1 MLLFS
6 LSYRRTILLT
16 ISSVL
21 ICVAFGFAFRTSNFL
36 SNSQTTDGYAGALQG
51 TFQVNT
57 SGASTYSIP
66 LTVPPGIKSMAPQL
80 SFNYTSSS
88 GNGLL
93 GMGFSMS
100 GLATIQRIPATMAQ
114 DGFVGS
120 VNYNDEDRFAL
131 NGTRL
136 VNVDGAYGENGT
148 VYHTE
153 TESWT
158 KVTSFGSN
166 CGSGPCWFQVITK
179 KGYTLEFGNKT
190 DSQIESTNGKGIRIW
205 AINKIT
211 DLNGNYISFTYQKDT
226 DNGNYYPLRIDYTGN
241 EKTGL
246 AAQRSVQFTYSS
258 RADIVTSYEA
268 DGLIRNTKRLGGVH
282 TYLGSEN
289 VLNYQLGYQY
299 SVATGRSQLISVS
312 ECDNTGKCLPATTF
326 NWQASD
332 QLFQDPEVLSNRI
345 KVGQLMPLDINGDGL
360 IDFANVNK
368 VGTENNPT
376 QLNTYLSNGSDF
388 IISDSI
394 NFSNKG
400 EMFFAIDL
408 NGDGLGDITK
418 IYLNDELVV
427 STFLSNGEGLEA
439 TPLVYNGPDDIDY
452 RTSSN
457 AFLTPTDLNADGL
470 TDLVHALVQTYS
482 NYTNIIVTNFL
493 SNGTSFN
500 AQATQTLQV
509 DTGSPGS
516 PSIVDVNGDGMSDL
530 VYTIQDSYNDNTFQ
544 IVPFFSNEGINYT
557 AGEIQSFPLYKGSG
571 GQLLSTDVNGD
582 GLGDLIY
589 AFTSD
594 SLYLSTYFS
603 RGTDFTVTSQSQVS
617 PGKGWL
623 MAMEING
630 DGLTDLAYVQ
640 SAQTED
646 FSYISYLSAGNGF
659 EVGETISEEGVP
671 AGQSPMP
678 LDINGDAKTDLLL
691 SQVISGNISYFHFT
705 KIMAA
710 DPYPDLID
718 SFKNGIGG
726 EIVAEYKPL
735 TNPEVYHSDQVHVSE
750 SYPLNRVLNKISGAT
765 YAFGT
770 SSETQG
776 ATFPLVNVTLPNYVV
791 SQYVQHDG
799 LGANYPY
806 SYFYRNAK
814 VERNGRG
821 WLGFQSQTMT
831 DSSSGNITNTY
842 YLQPF
847 PFSGKTDSTT
857 TYTLANELMS
867 RNRTAYDL
875 KLKEVVGG
883 KLYEVN
889 QTKSRNDSY
898 DYGTFAYTI
907 GVDYGYDEYGN
918 NTMVTDWGD
927 LDTETT
933 LYTLNSYDNDTIN
946 WRIGYNTKV
955 LNSSNVSGTDTLNF
969 KSVAYDPATKNIISK
984 AYWVDSGHEIDTAFV
999 YDDYG
1004 NMLHSIDQAGDTTS
1018 VTYDATY
1025 HTFPSQHMSPPNQW
1039 GKRLTANMIYN
1050 PYFGIVQ
1057 QFTDPNGSALKV
1069 FLDGIGRPSRID
1081 GPNQQGIMT
1090 TLASITFLP
1099 NDRIGYSTQKS
1110 VLLDWEEEKWQTT
1123 ESYYDGAIRNYKTI
1137 TYGQDNQQVI
1147 QLKRYNSEDKVVD
1160 YSMPYFKDSIIYWAH
1175 ILYDDYE
1182 RIEQVELPKSA
1193 NSSLISKVNYQG
1205 KSIQVTH
1212 AFGTPDETEMTL
1224 VYDYYNSQRKYIEE
1238 TNAND
1243 ELTQVSYDLLGRVT
1257 QVFDPQMISSQL
1269 WYDGLNRRVSAAD
1282 PSFGN
1287 MQYIYNDEEKR
1298 YQTVNAKNDTIT
1310 MYMDAL
1316 GRQLEQ
1322 VISPSKRIQYQYD
1335 LESNTNSQGRLS
1347 KVLISPD
1354 FYYSTTYNK
1363 FGNPDTVL
1371 LHLEGASYTQ
1381 VSNYNPNQSPASL
1394 IFPDQSVQ
1402 GFEYSDQGLLES
1414 ISLKDGLAGSIQS
1427 FADYTNYDAKGDLL
1441 NVVYGNQVTG
1451 DYTYTPLGKIAHYT
1465 LSNSEGSGLLERTYA
1480 WNDALQ
1486 IETITDELDA
1496 SYTQNFSYDPVG
1508 RLLTAQGVYGSKSY
1522 TYDHSGNILLKDQV
1536 NYDYENYQVKLGTD
1550 SENTA
1555 DTLFTAS
1562 YDEVGNQKKRTVGEG
1577 ENRTNYSYT
1586 YDVLNRLKSVE
1597 KDGSLVY
1604 AYTYDHTGR
1613 RVRKIDFINNV
1624 SSIYVSG
1631 NYEIT
1636 QYKDSTVYTKNILGQ
1651 NGLIATVSQS
1661 ESNGA
1666 TVSSEV
1672 EGLPTSGILY
1682 FHQDHIGN
1690 TKLTT
1695 SAAGIEKSRLTY
1707 QPYGQIYEPGT
1718 DGPDNFRYKFGGK
1731 ELDEG
1736 ANLYYFNARY
1746 YDPLT
1751 GRFITADTQLGGHP
1765 WEADVLNRYAFV
1777 LNNPVKNSDP
1787 SGHSVAGAIF
1797 TGVTIAATAV
1807 VEVGFAVAT
1816 AGAAIPE
1823 EAALDAGVIAAEGT
1837 AEAALEAAGD
1847 AVIEGTTEALGEDA
1861 VDSATETLASCDCGK
1876 VNESGES
1883 MCFVAGTPVATEEG
1897 EMPIED
1903 LRAGDKVW
1911 TWNEETG
1918 KRELHEIT
1926 STSQR
1931 VASELIEIQLGSTNI
1946 TATPEHPFRIG
1957 STWKTASMLKV
1968 GDTLYTLN
1976 KQLGIV
1982 KNLKQKHE
1990 SRKVYNLQIAEVHNY
2005 WVGNVS
2011 VLVHNGGC
2019 WSSEAVSDD
2028 DNGLEAIGRKSR
2040 LTDNPQVFPNKNAN
2054 TYGSEEP
2061 FVILDSNVFDAP
2073 SDNFNKV
2080 LGEREG
2086 LKFVVLEKD
2095 GSLRVGKPSITHAA
2109 IAGGEDIITGG
2120 YFRKAGNS
2128 VELLNHTGHY
2138 QTTFESLQFAP
2149 DAFDTFFGQGEGE
2162 LQYTGERAGKGV
2174 KLQDWRRE
2182 K

>member
-1 MLLFS
+1 MLPFS
-6 LSYRRTILLT
+6 FSNRKAILLI

-21 ICVAFGFAFRTSNFL
+21 ICLAFVFAFRTSTFI
-36 SNSQTTDGYAGALQG
+36 SKSQTNIVYAGALQG
-51 TFQVNT
+51 TFQIST
-57 SGASTYSIP
+57 SGASTYSVP
-66 LTVPPGIKSMAPQL
+66 LTVPPGINSMAPKL

-120 VNYNDEDRFAL
+120 VSYNQEDRFAL

-136 VNVDGAYGENGT
+136 INVDGDYGENGT

-158 KVTSFGSN
+158 KVTSFGDN
-166 CGSGPCWFQVITK
+166 CGSGPCWFQVLTK
-179 KGYTLEFGNKT
+179 KGYTLEFGNT
-190 DSQIESTNGKGIRIW
+190 VDAQIESTNGKGIRIW

-211 DLNGNYISFTYQKDT
+211 DLNGNYISFTYQKDEN
-226 DNGNYYPLRIDYTGN
+226 NGSYYPLRIDYTGN
-241 EKTGL
+241 DKTGL
-246 AAQRSVQFTYSS
+246 STQRSVQFTYSP
-258 RADIVTSYEA
+258 REDVVTTYEA
-268 DGLIRNTKRLGGVH
+268 DGFVRNMVRLDGIH
-282 TYLGSEN
+282 TYLESEN
-289 VLNYQLGYQY
+289 VLNYVLDYQY
-299 SVATGRSQLISVS
+299 SMATGRSQLIGVS

-326 NWQASD
+326 DWQGSN
-332 QLFQDPEVLSNRI
+332 QLFQDPEVLDNQI

-376 QLNTYLSNGSDF
+376 QLNTYLSNGNDF
-388 IISDSI
+388 VASDSI

-418 IYLNDELVV
+418 IYLNDQLEV
-427 STFLSNGEGLEA
+427 STFLSDGNGLQT
-439 TPLVYNGPDDIDY
+439 TPLVYNGPDNINY
-452 RTSSN
+452 GTSSR
-457 AFLTPTDLNADGL
+457 AFLNPTDLNGDGL
-470 TDLVHALVQTYS
+470 TDLVHALVNPYS
-482 NYTNIIVTNFL
+482 DYTDIIVTNFL
-493 SNGTSFN
+493 SNGSSFDV
-500 AQATQTLQV
+500 QATQTLQV
-509 DTGSPGS
+509 STGDAGS
-516 PSIVDVNGDGMSDL
+516 LSIVDVNGDGMSDL
-530 VYTIQDSYNDNTFQ
+530 VYTIQDSYNDNTFE
-544 IVPFFSNEGINYT
+544 ILPFFSQQGTSYAIGN
-557 AGEIQSFPLYKGSG
+557 AQSFPLYKGSG
-571 GQLLSTDVNGD
+571 GQLLSTDANGD

-589 AFTSD
+589 AFKSD

-603 RGTDFTVTSQSQVS
+603 TGTNFTVKSQSQVY
-617 PGKGWL
+617 PGNGWL

-630 DGLTDLAYVQ
+630 DNLTDLAYVQ
-640 SAQTED
+640 SAHTED
-646 FSYISYLSAGNGF
+646 FSYISYLSVGDFF
-659 EVGETISEEGVP
+659 EPGETISEEGVP

-691 SQVISGNISYFHFT
+691 SQVISGNTSYFRFT
-705 KIMAA
+705 KITAS
-710 DPYPDLID
+710 DPYPDLINR
-718 SFKNGIGG
+718 FKNGIGG
-726 EIVAEYKPL
+726 VITADYKPL
-735 TNPEVYHSDQVHVSE
+735 TSPEVYHSDQIHVSE

-770 SSETQG
+770 GNETQG

-791 SQYVQHDG
+791 SRYVQHDG

-831 DSSSGNITNTY
+831 DSSSRNITNTY

-857 TYTLANELMS
+857 TFTLSNELMS
-867 RNRTAYDL
+867 KNRTAYELNVKD
-875 KLKEVVGG
+875 VVGG

-898 DYGTFAYTI
+898 DYGTYAYTI
-907 GVDYGYDEYGN
+907 GMDYAYDEYGN
-918 NTMVTDWGD
+918 NTLVTNWGD
-927 LDTETT
+927 VETETT
-933 LYTLNSYDNDTIN
+933 LYTLNNYENDTVN
-946 WRIGYNTKV
+946 WRIGYNTQV
-955 LNSSNVSGTDTLNF
+955 LNSSSASGTDTLNF
-969 KSVAYDPATKNIISK
+969 QSIVYEPATKNILSK
-984 AYWVDSGHEIDTAFV
+984 AYWVSSGQEIDTAFV

-1018 VTYDATY
+1018 VTYETIY
-1025 HTFPSQHMSPPNQW
+1025 HTFPWQHISPPNQW
-1039 GKRLTANMIYN
+1039 GKRLTSSMIYN
-1050 PYFGIVQ
+1050 PYFGIIEQV
-1057 QFTDPNGSALKV
+1057 TDSNGSILEIA
-1069 FLDGIGRPSRID
+1069 LDGIGRPSSVV
-1081 GPNQQGIMT
+1081 GPNQQGAMM
-1090 TLASITFLP
+1090 TLAKVTYVP

-1110 VLLDWEEEKWQTT
+1110 ILLDWNEDKWQTT
-1123 ESYYDGAIRNYKTI
+1123 ESHYDGAIRNYKTV

-1147 QLKRYNSEDKVVD
+1147 QLKRFNSEDKVVD
-1160 YSMPYFKDSIIYWAH
+1160 YSMPYFKGDTIYWTH

-1182 RIEQVELPKSA
+1182 RVEQIELPKSA
-1193 NSSLISKVNYQG
+1193 SSSLISKVNYRG
-1205 KSIQVTH
+1205 KSIEVTH
-1212 AFGTPDETEMTL
+1212 AYGTSEETQMTL
-1224 VYDYYNSQRKYIEE
+1224 VYDYYSSQRKYTEE
-1238 TNAND
+1238 INANN
-1243 ELTQVSYDLLGRVT
+1243 ELTQVSYDLLGRVS
-1257 QVFDPQMISSQL
+1257 QVSDPQMISSQL
-1269 WYDGLNRRVSAAD
+1269 WYDGLNRRTSAID

-1287 MQYIYNDEEKR
+1287 VQYLYNDTEKM
-1298 YQTVNAKNDTIT
+1298 YQTVNAKNDTVS

-1316 GRQLEQ
+1316 GRQILQ
-1322 VISPSKRIQYQYD
+1322 VISPLERVQYQYD

-1347 KVLISPD
+1347 KVIIGHD
-1354 FYYSTTYNK
+1354 FFYNSTYDK
-1363 FGNPDTVL
+1363 LGNPDTL
-1371 LHLEGASYTQ
+1371 LMHLEGESYTQ
-1381 VSNYNPNQSPASL
+1381 VSNYNPNQSPATL
-1394 IFPDQSVQ
+1394 VFPDESVQ
-1402 GFEYSDQGLLES
+1402 GFQYTDQGLLQSINLKGGLNGGIES
-1414 ISLKDGLAGSIQS
+1414 FI
-1427 FADYTNYDAKGDLL
+1427 DYINYDAKGDLL
-1441 NVVYGNQVTG
+1441 NVVYGNQVIG
-1451 DYTYTPLGKIAHYT
+1451 NYSYTPLGKIQHYT
-1465 LSNSEGSGLLERTYA
+1465 LNDSEGDGLLERIYT

-1486 IETITDELDA
+1486 IETITDQLDA
-1496 SYTQNFSYDPVG
+1496 SYTQNFTYDPVG
-1508 RLLTAQGVYGSKSY
+1508 RLLSAEGVYGNKSY
-1522 TYDHSGNILLKDQV
+1522 AYDHSGNILLKDQV
-1536 NYDYENYQVKLGTD
+1536 NYDYDNYQVKLGID
-1550 SENTA
+1550 SENSA
-1555 DTLFTAS
+1555 DTLFTAT
-1562 YDEVGNQKKRTVGEG
+1562 YDQVGNQKSRMIGEG
-1577 ENRTNYSYT
+1577 ENKVDYHYT
-1586 YDVLNRLKSVE
+1586 YDALNRLKSVE
-1597 KDGSLVY
+1597 KDGSLLY

-1636 QYKDSTVYTKNILGQ
+1636 QYKDSTVFTKNVLGQ
-1651 NGLIATVSQS
+1651 NGLIATVSHS
-1661 ESNGA
+1661 ESNDTSAG
-1666 TVSSEV
+1666 SEV
-1672 EGLPTSGILY
+1672 KGLPTSGVLY

-1695 SAAGIEKSRLTY
+1695 SITGTEQSRLTY
-1707 QPYGQIYEPGT
+1707 QPYGQIYEPAT

-1736 ANLYYFNARY
+1736 ADLYYFNARY
-1746 YDPLT
+1746 YDPQT

-1765 WEADVLNRYAFV
+1765 WEADVLNRYAYV
-1777 LNNPVKNSDP
+1777 LNNPIKNSDP

-1797 TGVTIAATAV
+1797 TGVAIAATAV

-1823 EAALDAGVIAAEGT
+1823 EAAIDAGVLVAEGT
-1837 AEAALEAAGD
+1837 AEATLEAAGD

-1876 VNESGES
+1876 VNEAGES

-1897 EMPIED
+1897 EKTIEN
-1903 LRAGDKVW
+1903 LKAGDKVW

-1918 KRELHEIT
+1918 ERELHEIT

-1931 VASELIEIQLGSTNI
+1931 VASELIEIQVGNTSI
-1946 TATPEHPFRIG
+1946 IATPEHPFRIDN
-1957 STWKTASMLKV
+1957 SWKTASMLKV
-1968 GDTLYTLN
+1968 GDTLYALN
-1976 KQLGIV
+1976 KQLSIV
-1982 KNLKQKHE
+1982 KSLKQKHE
-1990 SRKVYNLQIAEVHNY
+1990 SRKVYNLQIEEAHNY

-2019 WSSEAVSDD
+2019 WSSEAVNDD
-2028 DNGLEAIGRKSR
+2028 DGLENIGRKSR
-2040 LTDNPQVFPNKNAN
+2040 DTDEPQVFPNKNAN

-2073 SDNFNKV
+2073 SDNFNKA

-2086 LKFVVLEKD
+2086 LKFVVLERD

-2109 IAGGEDIITGG
+2109 IAGGEDIIAGG

-2128 VELLNHTGHY
+2128 IELLNHTGHY

-2174 KLQDWRRE
+2174 NLQDWRRE